1 MATRRLDTRDVRG
14 SSKTR
19 PFRFD
24 VETLA
29 WLTLDEVRVVLKPF
43 GADGEPGRK
52 RKKAVWRA

>member
-29 WLTLDEVRVVLKPF
+29 WLTLDEVRVVLKPRCRWRTR
-43 GADGEPGRK
+43 AKAE
-52 RKKAVWRA
+52 KAVWRA